1 MVHFNI
7 RIGFNIHIGS
17 VDGSLMAPNSE
28 TNVEL
33 KLPNTL
39 AYNTI
44 CVVGILT
51 WTNKTKPNI
60 IQKINID
67 PAKSGLE
74 DEFPLNSGY
83 FICFKD

>member
-51 WTNKTKPNI
+51 
-60 IQKINID
+60 
-67 PAKSGLE
+67 
-74 DEFPLNSGY
+74 
-83 FICFKD
+83 